1 MARSPE
7 PASWGRIEAMEA
19 LTPIIHQGRVA
30 AIVIAGQAVIR
41 SSLSTADA
49 RFVQAMCLYAL
60 QLADEGRT
68 HEYTDSDAEGYAQ
81 AALRGR

>member
-1 MARSPE
+1 MHT
-7 PASWGRIEAMEA
+7 

-30 AIVIAGQAVIR
+30 AIVVAGQAVIR
-41 SSLSTADA
+41 TSLSEADA

-68 HEYTDSDAEGYAQ
+68 NQYTDADAEGYARV
-81 AALRGR
+81 ALRGR